1 MSHASRLVTLISLA
15 LVATAAIGRASAGT
29 PATWIGAGGN
39 GLWATSGN
47 WTGSVPD
54 TTDTFDL
61 VFGGTNQA
69 SGNLVTTTNSLGT
82 VNVSS
87 LAFTNNNTTGSSA
100 LFTLKGSTLVLNSST
115 ISTASA
121 TTGAPLFIA
130 NSDGD
135 RVENNLT
142 LAGTS
147 SIVTNNNHNL
157 SLLGVISGSGSLL
170 FDDGAAGTTEFV
182 YLGGTNTYSGGSLI
196 RGGFVQTAARVDVS
210 GSATTSNNAALGTG
224 PVTVSD
230 NGTLLVRNSSVISN
244 QLTLSGSGAA
254 TNPANAAAMTG
265 SFGIAGQTAEYQGP
279 ITLDGS
285 VRITTAS
292 AVTSDTTSKLLISG
306 NVDLGAN
313 LLSLRSRQAA
323 TGLAGLLIQITGTIT
338 GTGGVDV
345 NGDASGNGR
354 VLISG
359 SNTYTGGTTV
369 TSGTLA
375 VGHSSALGTGFLA
388 VNTSGLDLNGQTLSV
403 GALSGSATGV
413 IQSNTSG
420 AARLVTSSTASST
433 YAGRITNGS
442 GTVGLTK
449 AGSGTLTLTGS
460 NGFTGSAAIDGGVLA
475 LGGADVLA
483 GGGDITFGSG
493 TMQYSAANTLDYSTR
508 ITNSSAAV
516 AIDTNGQTIT
526 YAGAIPSSN
535 VAGLTKS
542 GSGALYLNAVNQFTG
557 TTTVVSGTLGGNG
570 SVTGPVVVSGS
581 SVIAPGATA
590 NSFGTFG
597 LGGLAVTAAEATVML
612 SISGTTAGTT
622 YDQFD
627 FSAGSTVTY
636 GGKLDLSLSGSYAN
650 GTAFDLFKGFAS
662 ASGHFSTLTFAAAGS
677 PYDTLA
683 FTQIGTS
690 GIWQTG
696 NTAGGQYLVFNEG
709 TGQLVVVP
717 EPSSLVL
724 VAMAAGTLA
733 FASRRRRRAA

>member
-29 PATWIGAGGN
+29 PATWVGG
-39 GLWATSGN
+39 GGSLLWSTATNWAPAPPTTSGAY
-47 WTGSVPD
+47 
-54 TTDTFDL
+54 DL
-61 VFGGTNQA
+61 VFSGTL
-69 SGNLVTTTNSLGT
+69 SGTAQLNNDIGT
-82 VNVSS
+82 ITVSS
-87 LAFTNNNTTGSSA
+87 LTF
-100 LFTLKGSTLVLNSST
+100 
-115 ISTASA
+115 
-121 TTGAPLFIA
+121 A
-130 NSDGD
+130 N
-135 RVENNLT
+135 
-142 LAGTS
+142 
-147 SIVTNNNHNL
+147 
-157 SLLGVISGSGSLL
+157 SGSLTSSGTFNL
-170 FDDGAAGTTEFV
+170 FNLAGSGLALSSGTITTTAAVNASAFDGDTVAMPLSLSGSNAIALGTGHSLSISGNISGGGSLTISGGVSNSSFV
-182 YLGGTNTYSGGSLI
+182 YLSGSSSYSGGTVI
-196 RGGFVQTAARVDVS
+196 TGGNVQTQSR
-210 GSATTSNNAALGTG
+210 TSTVGDNFTLGTG
-224 PVTVSD
+224 PVSVSGS
-230 NGTLLVRNSSVISN
+230 GTLYLRNSSTLGN
-244 QLTLSGSGAA
+244 TLSLSGTGALGGA
-254 TNPANAAAMTG
+254 LRG
-265 SFGIAGQTAEYQGP
+265 SFGTAGSTAATTGTVALTGDAGIA
-279 ITLDGS
+279 
-285 VRITTAS
+285 TAS
-292 AVTSDTTSKLLISG
+292 SVNGDTTSKLVMAGPL
-306 NVDLGAN
+306 DLGSFTATF
-313 LLSLRSRQAA
+313 RPGKQATAA
-323 TGLAGLLIQITGTIT
+323 TGLLIDVQGSITGAGSVILNAPTSV
-338 GTGGVDV
+338 GP
-345 NGDASGNGR
+345 
-354 VLISG
+354 LKLSG
-359 SNTYTGGTTV
+359 SNNYTGSTTI
-369 TSGTLA
+369 TSGTLI
-375 VGHSSALGTGFLA
+375 VGNSNALGNGAALA
-388 VNTSGLDLNGQTLSV
+388 VNANGLDLNGFTVSS

-420 AARLVTSSTASST
+420 AARLITSSTASST
-433 YAGRITNGS
+433 YAGTITNGS

-460 NGFTGSAAIDGGVLA
+460 NGFTGSAAINGGVLA
-475 LGGADVLA
+475 LGGSNVLA

-570 SVTGPVVVSGS
+570 RVTGPVVVSGS

-597 LGGLAVTAAEATVML
+597 LGGLAVTAAEATVMM

-677 PYDTLA
+677 PYDNLA
-683 FTQIGTS
+683 FNQIGTS

-733 FASRRRRRAA
+733 FGSRRRRRAV